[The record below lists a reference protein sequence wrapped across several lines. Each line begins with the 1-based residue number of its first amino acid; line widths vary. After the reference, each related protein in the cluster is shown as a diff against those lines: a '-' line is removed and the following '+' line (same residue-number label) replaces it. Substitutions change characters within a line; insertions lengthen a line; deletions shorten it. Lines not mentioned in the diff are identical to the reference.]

1 MDKEPPPFTLKA
13 VMKSVQNRSRVL
25 IHFIPDIKKPAK
37 AGFFISGGERGITP
51 GILPFALRAA
61 LKRVQNRS
69 RRFCR
74 TLLSGSHPLYSGY
87 KKTGKS
93 RFLYIWRRER
103 DSNPRYAINVYTLS
117 RRAPSATQ
125 PSLQIVS
132 SKHIIIN
139 TSLMIVT
146 QSRRS
151 VEPLCF

>member
-1 MDKEPPPFTLKA
+1 MLATFLKA
-13 VMKSVQNRSRVL
+13 QKSVSSYLAQ
-25 IHFIPDIKKPAK
+25 
-37 AGFFISGGERGITP
+37 RGITP

-146 QSRRS
+146 QSRRT
-151 VEPLCF
+151 VEPLRF